1 MSRSLIRH
9 SLCICLLP
17 LLLTPATAHAQTA
30 SDFFDSNTLQELQL
44 FIHSR
49 DFQDLRE
56 RYWEDRYYPADFLW
70 RGIRVRNVGVRIR
83 GLATRSAIKPGL
95 RVDFNRY
102 IEGQAFLGLHALV
115 LDNELKDPALI
126 RERTSMAFITR
137 MGQPASRESFGRLYI
152 NGIYHGVYG
161 FVEAVDAD
169 FLTRTLGENT
179 GYLFDYKFITPFFA
193 EDLGDNLDAYKPRFE
208 PHTHRLESDP
218 ILYSPI
224 RDLFREVNHDVDA
237 VWRERVGQYLDLE
250 QLVTH
255 VAIERFLA
263 EDDGFLGYAGMANF
277 YLYRPAGRDTHR
289 LLAWDR
295 DSTFFQID
303 SPIFQRVEDN
313 VLMRRALSFPD
324 LWLLYLDVLE
334 RCARSAAENGW
345 LENEI
350 VRISAVV
357 RNSAY
362 EDTLKQFSNEEYD
375 QAVAF
380 LVEFARRRS
389 GYVLEEVRK
398 ARLVMTAIAR

>member
-1 MSRSLIRH
+1 MSRSLIGH
-9 SLCICLLP
+9 SVGIFLLS
-17 LLLTPATAHAQTA
+17 LLLIPDTAHAQTIT
-30 SDFFDSNTLQELQL
+30 DLFDSDTLQELQL
-44 FIHSR
+44 FINSR
-49 DFQDLRE
+49 DLAQMRE

-95 RVDFNRY
+95 KIDFNRY
-102 IEGQAFLGLHALV
+102 IEGQTFLGVRALV

-137 MGQPASRESFGRLYI
+137 MGQPAPRESFARFYI

-161 FVEAVDAD
+161 VVEAVDAD
-169 FLTRTLGENT
+169 FLKRTLGENT
-179 GYLFDYKFITPFFA
+179 GYLFDYKFITPFYA
-193 EDLGDNLDAYKPRFE
+193 EDLGDSLDAYKPRFE
-208 PHTHRLESDP
+208 PQTRRLESDP

-237 VWRERVGQYLDLE
+237 VWRERVSQYLDLE

-277 YLYRPAGRDTHR
+277 FLYRPAGRDTHR

-303 SPIFQRVEDN
+303 SPIFQRVQDN
-313 VLMRRALSFPD
+313 VLMRRVLSFPD

-334 RCARSAAENGW
+334 RCARSAAEEGW
-345 LENEI
+345 LEAEI
-350 VRISAVV
+350 VRISGVV

-362 EDTLKQFSNEEYD
+362 EDTLKPFSNGEYD

-398 ARLVMTAIAR
+398 ARLAMTAISR